1 MSLYQAWSRIKKE
14 ILRLERQDQIEQAL
28 LAAAS
33 LLEPLGRFFDEVLVM
48 ADDAAIRANR
58 LALLKDIAST
68 LRRFGDLDKIVR
80 VMY

>member
-1 MSLYQAWSRIKKE
+1 
-14 ILRLERQDQIEQAL
+14 
-28 LAAAS
+28 
-33 LLEPLGRFFDEVLVM
+33 M

-80 VMY
+80 VQRVLGFSGDLPSPLKLEIVNPVT